1 MMRKY
6 ILMMLV
12 VIVSSAILTGQ
23 AMAESKPG
31 GYVTFLN
38 ERRHISDTLFF
49 EQIEN
54 GVVGQYVAL
63 KFSAGEEQNETK
75 WANCQYIHIFI
86 NKEKK
91 LSELYMEYFSTDDN
105 SIANLSVAPKSVSF
119 DINFGRPEHSGHY
132 RKMTFV
138 ANRQDSSSSAYEA
151 SGNGLWNDTLD
162 ETKSIKIEWKPVP
175 SILLPYPISN

>member
-1 MMRKY
+1 MRKY

-12 VIVSSAILTGQ
+12 VIGSSVILTGQ
-23 AMAESKPG
+23 AMADSKPG

-49 EQIEN
+49 EQFEN

-75 WANCQYIHIFI
+75 WANCQYIHIII

-91 LSELYMEYFSTDDN
+91 LSELHMEYFSTDDN
-105 SIANLSVAPKSVSF
+105 SITNLSVSPKSVSF
-119 DINFGRPEHSGHY
+119 DIDFGRPDHSGHD
-132 RKMTFV
+132 RKLTFV
-138 ANRQDSSSSAYEA
+138 ANRHDSSSSTYEA
-151 SGNGLWNDTLD
+151 SGDGLWNDILD
-162 ETKSIKIEWKPVP
+162 EKRSIKIEWKPVP
-175 SILLPYPISN
+175 SIPLPYPISN